1 MAASADFLHEL
12 FGLDGQVAVV
22 IGGTG
27 VLGGALAEGI
37 AQAGARVVVA
47 GRSEERGQERVKAI
61 EAFGG
66 EATFLPVTADQRLS
80 VQALLDATITAFGQ
94 VDILV
99 NCAGTNS
106 AIPYE
111 QIPDDQWHKVVD
123 GSLLTTHLGCQI
135 FAPFMATQSYGG
147 SILNVGSVTSH
158 LPLSR
163 VFAYSAA
170 KAAVVNLTK
179 NLAREYASKNVR
191 VNVLCPGF
199 FPAEQNRKILDQERV
214 ENIMRGTP
222 MNRFGEPHELVGP
235 ALLLLSRHAGSYMTG
250 EDLYCDGGFTSMR
263 F

>member
-1 MAASADFLHEL
+1 MPPSTNYLHRL
-12 FGLDGQVAVV
+12 FGLDDQVAVV

-27 VLGGALAEGI
+27 VLGGALCEGL

-47 GRSEERGQERVKAI
+47 GRSEERGHERVKAI
-61 EAFGG
+61 EALDG

-80 VQALLDATITAFGQ
+80 VQALLDSTIAAFGQ
-94 VDILV
+94 VDMLI

-106 AIPYE
+106 AIPYD

-135 FAPFMATQSYGG
+135 FAPYMATQKLGG
-147 SILNVGSVTSH
+147 SILNIGSVTSH

-179 NLAREYASKNVR
+179 NLAREFARKNVR

-214 ENIMRGTP
+214 ENIMHGTP
-222 MNRFGEPHELVGP
+222 MQRFGEPQELIG
-235 ALLLLSRHAGSYMTG
+235 AAILLLSRAAGSFITG
-250 EDLYCDGGFTSMR
+250 EDLYVDGGFTSMR

>member
-1 MAASADFLHEL
+1 MTATSDFVHHL
-12 FGLDGQVAVV
+12 FGLDDQVAVV

-27 VLGGALAEGI
+27 VLGGALCDGL
-37 AQAGARVVVA
+37 AQAGAQVIVA

-61 EAFGG
+61 EGLGG
-66 EATFLPVTADQRLS
+66 TATFLPVTADQRIS
-80 VQALLDATITAFGQ
+80 VQALLDATITACGQ
-94 VDILV
+94 VDLLV

-135 FAPFMATQSYGG
+135 FAPFMATQSQGG
-147 SILNVGSVTSH
+147 SILNIGSVTSH

-170 KAAVVNLTK
+170 KAAVVNLTQ
-179 NLAREYASKNVR
+179 NLAREYAPKNVR
-191 VNVLCPGF
+191 INVLCPGF
-199 FPAEQNRKILDQERV
+199 FPAEQNRRILDQERID
-214 ENIMRGTP
+214 NIMRGTP
-222 MNRFGEPHELVGP
+222 MKRFGEPHELVGA
-235 ALLLLSRHAGSYMTG
+235 ALLLLSRRAGSFITG
-250 EDLYCDGGFTSMR
+250 EDLYVDGGFTSMR

>member
-1 MAASADFLHEL
+1 MSSSSNFLHRL
-12 FGLDGQVAVV
+12 FGLDDQVAVV

-27 VLGGALAEGI
+27 VLGGALCEGL

-47 GRSEERGQERVKAI
+47 GRSEERGHERVKAI
-61 EAFGG
+61 EELDG

-80 VQALLDATITAFGQ
+80 VQALLDSTIAAFGQ
-94 VDILV
+94 CDMLV

-135 FAPFMATQSYGG
+135 FAPYMATQKHGG
-147 SILNVGSVTSH
+147 SILNIGSVTSH

-179 NLAREYASKNVR
+179 NLAREFATKNVR

-222 MNRFGEPHELVGP
+222 MSRFGEPQELVP
-235 ALLLLSRHAGSYMTG
+235 AAILLLSRAAGSFITG
-250 EDLYCDGGFTSMR
+250 EDLYVDGGFTSMR

>member
-1 MAASADFLHEL
+1 MSASADFLHQL
-12 FGLDGQVAVV
+12 FGLDDQVAVV

-27 VLGGALAEGI
+27 VLGGALCEGI
-37 AQAGARVVVA
+37 ARAGARVAVA
-47 GRSEERGQERVKAI
+47 GRSEERGHERVKAI
-61 EAFGG
+61 ETFGG
-66 EATFLPVTADQRLS
+66 EATFLPVDADQRLS

-94 VDILV
+94 VDMLV
-99 NCAGTNS
+99 NCAGSNS

-111 QIPDDQWHKVVD
+111 QIPDDQWHRIID

-135 FAPFMATQSYGG
+135 FAPFMSTQAHGG
-147 SILNVGSVTSH
+147 SILNIGSVTAH

-163 VFAYSAA
+163 VFAYCAA

-179 NLAREYASKNVR
+179 NLAREYAPKNVR

-222 MNRFGEPHELVGP
+222 MHRFGEPHELVGA
-235 ALLLLSRHAGSYMTG
+235 ALLLLARHAGSYITG

>member
-1 MAASADFLHEL
+1 MSKSSAFLKQL

-27 VLGGALAEGI
+27 VLGGALCEGL

-47 GRSEERGQERVKAI
+47 GRSEERGHARVETIQALD
-61 EAFGG
+61 G
-66 EATFLPVTADQRLS
+66 EATFFPVEAHQRLS
-80 VQALLDATITAFGQ
+80 VQSLLDTTITAYGQ
-94 VDILV
+94 VDMLV
-99 NCAGTNS
+99 NCAGSNAAT
-106 AIPYE
+106 PYE
-111 QIPDDQWHKVVD
+111 EIPDEQWHQIID
-123 GSLLTTHLGCQI
+123 SQLTATHLGCQI
-135 FAPFMATQSYGG
+135 FAPFMTTQSHGG
-147 SILNVGSVTSH
+147 AILNIGSVTAH

-179 NLAREYASKNVR
+179 NLAREYAARNVR

-199 FPAEQNRKILDQERV
+199 FPAEQNRKILDKERV

-222 MNRFGEPHELVGP
+222 MHRFGEPNELVGA
-235 ALLLLSRHAGSYMTG
+235 ALLLLSRKAGSYITG
-250 EDLYCDGGFTSMR
+250 EDLYVDGGFTAMR

>member
-1 MAASADFLHEL
+1 MSGSADFLHHL
-12 FGLDGQVAVV
+12 FGLDDQVAVV

-27 VLGGALAEGI
+27 VLGGALCEGL

-47 GRSEERGQERVKAI
+47 GRSEERGHERVTAI
-61 EAFGG
+61 EALGG
-66 EATFLPVTADQRLS
+66 EATFLPVEADQRLS
-80 VQALLDATITAFGQ
+80 VQALLDSTITAFGQ
-94 VDILV
+94 IDMLV
-99 NCAGTNS
+99 NCAGSNS
-106 AIPYE
+106 AVPYE
-111 QIPDDQWHKVVD
+111 QIPDDQWHKIID

-135 FAPFMATQSYGG
+135 FAPFMVTQAHGG
-147 SILNVGSVTSH
+147 SILNIGSVTAH

-179 NLAREYASKNVR
+179 NLAREYAPRNVR

-199 FPAEQNRKILDQERV
+199 FPAEQNRKILDKERV

-222 MNRFGEPHELVGP
+222 MSRFGEPRELVGP
-235 ALLLLSRHAGSYMTG
+235 ALLLLARRAGSFLTG
-250 EDLYCDGGFTSMR
+250 EDVYCDGGFTSMR